1 MWHLISGLNSRVLSL
16 LKIKG
21 DYVGFSGLVLILFYI
36 AFFGLL
42 SSVFVFLLVA
52 IQGGVFY
59 LPVCWKNQC
68 IINFFDSISVVVYLV
83 QAVVGLLALIGTIG
97 ALIVALLSYLAS
109 DLSLIHI

>member
-42 SSVFVFLLVA
+42 SSVLVFLLVA
-52 IQGGVFY
+52 IQGGGV
-59 LPVCWKNQC
+59 LPT
-68 IINFFDSISVVVYLV
+68 SMLEESVYNKFL
-83 QAVVGLLALIGTIG
+83 
-97 ALIVALLSYLAS
+97 
-109 DLSLIHI
+109 